1 MDIKT
6 VESEGLTE
14 LHVTGI
20 LDTTWAD
27 HLAAAIDDVIRGQ
40 SHRLLVNLK
49 EVTYLSSAGIS
60 ALLKAHAQFQRIHG
74 FFGVCDPSPHVRQVL
89 KLTGLEKRLVCDGE
103 LARRSRG
110 TMLLTSRP
118 EIELTVEGELDFEL
132 YDLNPAT
139 PVKCRVLGEASR
151 LADRRF
157 RAETTRRVS
166 YVPDSFGLGVGA
178 FGEGFDACRGRF
190 GEFLAAGG
198 AAVQL
203 PPHSGAAPDYQVVR
217 EEFVP
222 VVEVLYGVHC
232 SGDFSQLAR
241 FEPSQDTSETG
252 LAALAQKC
260 LALSKSKL
268 AGIVMV
274 AESTGLVG
282 AALRRS
288 PASNVAPWVADHGE
302 NPGDMFS
309 HPEVREWL
317 SFSPER
323 LFPRSL
329 ALVVGLAAHLPLADE
344 FAGLAPLLRPLNE
357 TGDLAG
363 HFHAAPFPYAPL
375 KKRRLDLRQTV
386 EMLFESRVPQAVL
399 HLLTDARPISGAGE
413 SQFVSGACWIAPITQ
428 VLVEGS

>member
-6 VESEGLTE
+6 VESEGLVE
-14 LHVTGI
+14 LQAEGL

-27 HLAAAIDDVIRGQ
+27 HLAAAIDEVIRGQ
-40 SHRLLVNLK
+40 EHRLLVNLK
-49 EVTYLSSAGIS
+49 GVTYLSSAGIS
-60 ALLKAHAQFQRIHG
+60 VLLRAHAQFQRIHG
-74 FFGVCDPSPHVRQVL
+74 FFGVCDPSPQVRQVL
-89 KLTGLEKRLVCDGE
+89 KLTGLEQRLICDGE
-103 LARRSRG
+103 VARRSRG

-118 EIELTVEGELDFEL
+118 EFQLTVQGDVDFEL
-132 YDLNPAT
+132 YDLGPKT
-139 PVKCRVLGEASR
+139 PGKCRVLGEAGR
-151 LADRRF
+151 LADRSF

-166 YVPDSFGLGVGA
+166 YVPETFGLGVGA
-178 FGEGFDACRGRF
+178 FGEGFEACRERF

-222 VVEVLYGVHC
+222 VVEVLYGMQC

-241 FEPSQDTSETG
+241 FEPSHDTSEIG
-252 LAALAQKC
+252 LADLARQC
-260 LALSKSKL
+260 LELSKSNL
-268 AGIVMV
+268 AGLVIV

-288 PASNVAPWVADHGE
+288 PASGFAAPLVDTAE
-302 NPGDMFS
+302 PAGDLFE
-309 HPEVREWL
+309 HPHVREWL

-329 ALVVGLAAHLPLADE
+329 ALVVGIAARQPLVDE
-344 FAGLAPLLRPLNE
+344 SAGLAPLLRPLN
-357 TGDLAG
+357 DADDIVG

-399 HLLTDARPISGAGE
+399 HLLADARPISGAGE

-428 VLVEGS
+428 VLVEG